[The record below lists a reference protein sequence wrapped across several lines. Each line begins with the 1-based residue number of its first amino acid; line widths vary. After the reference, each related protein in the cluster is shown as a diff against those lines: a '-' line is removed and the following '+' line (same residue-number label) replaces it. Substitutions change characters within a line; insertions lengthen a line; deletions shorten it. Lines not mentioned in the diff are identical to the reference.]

1 LKKARRLRTGATTD
15 SYFEF
20 ACGRIHDRFP
30 RLQTRHAASP
40 HRPAHADQAFGDVA
54 RILRYL
60 QLHGEELRA
69 QHEDVL
75 IGVTRF
81 FRDPEPFDILK
92 SAIFPRTF
100 ENLEPGQ
107 QVRIWSAGCSPV
119 KRPIP
124 SGFLFWN
131 T

>member
-1 LKKARRLRTGATTD
+1 LNLLAGVSTIDFRGYKPATLRRRIARRMLIKHLETLPE
-15 SYFEF
+15 Y
-20 ACGRIHDRFP
+20 
-30 RLQTRHAASP
+30 
-40 HRPAHADQAFGDVA
+40 
-54 RILRYL
+54 LRYL